1 MSKEQE
7 LIDLMTENFGALV
20 EEPFD
25 EEPSETIVIDD

>member
-7 LIDLMTENFGALV
+7 LIDLMTENFGSSI

-25 EEPSETIVIDD
+25 EEPSEVIVIDD